1 MKIAIVTDWLNAKG
15 GAEQVTQHIAEIY
28 PEADIFTSIYKA
40 ENFPVFKDRKI
51 YTSFINK
58 LPFAHKLHFLYLFLM
73 PYAFENMN
81 FDNYD
86 LVINSNWACSKGIIT
101 NVDTK
106 HIIYMHNPTRYLW
119 DDCHK
124 YLEQYNIPKILKFI
138 AKPFLN
144 KLRNWDYIA
153 SQRNDGI
160 ICNSSVVQ
168 KRIKKYYNLD
178 SIVINPAFKDRKIK
192 INEKKENYY
201 VAGGRLIPYKQFEL
215 IIKAFNK
222 NKKNLKIYG
231 KGRLLEQL
239 KKLNTNQNTQFLGY
253 IDDKTHQN
261 LLENAKAFLFPQK
274 DDFGIVAAESIQ
286 HGCPVIAYKKG
297 GIVDII
303 KDKNNGIFFEEQNE
317 DSLNKAIENFEK
329 MHFSSQEIAKSSH
342 QFTKKEF
349 QSKIK
354 LYIDKIINES

>member
-1 MKIAIVTDWLNAKG
+1 MKIAIVTDWLNSKG
-15 GAEQVTQHIAEIY
+15 GAEKVTQHIAEIY
-28 PEADIFTSIYKA
+28 PEADIYTSIYKE
-40 ENFPVFKDRKI
+40 ENFPAFKNRKV

-73 PYAFENMN
+73 PFAFENMN

-106 HIIYMHNPTRYLW
+106 HIIYMHNPTRYIW

-124 YLEQYNIPKILKFI
+124 YLDQYNVPKFI
-138 AKPFLN
+138 KFLAKPFLS
-144 KLRNWDYIA
+144 KLRNWDFVA

-168 KRIKKYYNLD
+168 KRIKKYYHLN
-178 SIVINPAFKDRKIK
+178 SKVINPAFEDRNIKIK
-192 INEKKENYY
+192 EKKENYY
-201 VAGGRLIPYKQFEL
+201 LAGGRLIPYKQFE
-215 IIKAFNK
+215 IIVRAFNQ

-231 KGRLLEQL
+231 KGRLLENL
-239 KKLNTNQNTQFLGY
+239 KKLNTNPNTEFLGY
-253 IDDKTHQN
+253 VDDQTHQN

-297 GIVDII
+297 GVVDII
-303 KDKNNGIFFEEQNE
+303 KDKQNGIFFNEQNE
-317 DSLNKAIENFEK
+317 NSLIKAIEKFEK
-329 MHFSSQEIAKSSH
+329 MHFSSKEIAKSSQ
-342 QFTKKEF
+342 QFTKQEF

-354 LYIDKIINES
+354 AYIDKLINEA